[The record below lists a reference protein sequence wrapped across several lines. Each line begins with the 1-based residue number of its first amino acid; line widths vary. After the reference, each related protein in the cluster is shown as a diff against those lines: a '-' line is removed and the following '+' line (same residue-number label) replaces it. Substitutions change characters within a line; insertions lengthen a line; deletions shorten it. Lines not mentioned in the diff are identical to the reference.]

1 MSFGIIAAIMKKTGI
16 KKGKKMRQT
25 SKYSKEFTNEMT
37 GRIAVILADEQQPL
51 NIQEIQR
58 RDINLTG
65 ITSQKMARMI
75 NHLVDMGL
83 VAKAKGKDGRMVY
96 KCLAT
101 LEAEGVDPE
110 VYRYGANM
118 RDKPENFKNKYM
130 NEHPEYCRLIYGED
144 EE

>member
-1 MSFGIIAAIMKKTGI
+1 
-16 KKGKKMRQT
+16 MRQI

-37 GRIAVILADEQQPL
+37 GRIAIVLAEGQEEMTIQQ
-51 NIQEIQR
+51 IQCH
-58 RDINLTG
+58 DPNLVG

-75 NHLVDMGL
+75 NHLVDVGL

-101 LEAEGVDPE
+101 LEKEGVDPE

-118 RDKPENFKNKYM
+118 QDNPAEFKRKYM
-130 NEHPEYCRLIYGED
+130 KEHPDYIKLLHGE
-144 EE
+144 EEE